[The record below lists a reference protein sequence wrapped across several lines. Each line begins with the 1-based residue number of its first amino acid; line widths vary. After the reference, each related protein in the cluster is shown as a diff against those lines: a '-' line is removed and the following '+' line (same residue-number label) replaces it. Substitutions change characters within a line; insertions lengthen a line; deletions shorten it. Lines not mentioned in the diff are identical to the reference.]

1 MLSKHDISRSIV
13 APASGLIRLVAAS
26 VVGTAIEFYDF
37 FLYATA
43 AALVF
48 NKDFF
53 PTSNPL
59 TGIFLAFLTYA
70 IGFLVRPIGGL
81 VFGHIGD
88 KHGRRLAL
96 VLTLS
101 LMGAATFCMGL
112 LPTFSQVGVLAPVLL
127 TLLRLIQG
135 FALGGEWGGAV
146 LLVAEHCPAQR
157 RGFWTSLPQTGGP
170 LGNLLS
176 TAILALLSV
185 TMSNEAFLA
194 GGWRIPFLLSA
205 ILVFVGLYVRLQ
217 VEESPLFIAMRAC
230 HRVQKHK
237 IPVIEAFRRNKR
249 SMLMAMLLRIGE
261 NTGFYMFTTFLVVY
275 ATQILKTEKA
285 LVLNAITIGSVFQAL
300 GFVAAGALSDRI
312 GRRPTTILG
321 AVGIAVWI
329 FFFYDLIGKATP
341 VLFTAVLI
349 VGLLCHALI
358 AGGSAALF
366 AEIFDTRVRYSGASI
381 GYQLGSVLGGAVAPL
396 IAVRLL
402 GIYKSAVPVAIY
414 IALAAMLTII
424 GALMAPEMR
433 GRNLDE
439 VDGLRNSADRRVSAA

>member
-1 MLSKHDISRSIV
+1 MLSEQHTSRATAV
-13 APASGLIRLVAAS
+13 PASSLIRLVAAS
-26 VVGTAIEFYDF
+26 VVGTTIEFYDF

-53 PTSNPL
+53 PTSNPF
-59 TGIFLAFLTYA
+59 TGIFLGFITYA
-70 IGFLVRPIGGL
+70 VGFLIRPIGGI

-88 KHGRRLAL
+88 KHGRRFAL
-96 VLTLS
+96 VLTLG
-101 LMGAATFCMGL
+101 LMGASTFCMGL

-176 TAILALLSV
+176 TAILALFSV
-185 TMSNEAFLA
+185 IMSNDAFL
-194 GGWRIPFLLSA
+194 GWGWRIPFLLSA

-217 VEESPLFIAMRAC
+217 VEESPLFIAMRT
-230 HRVQKHK
+230 RDRTQKRR
-237 IPVIEAFRRNKR
+237 IPVIESFRRYKR
-249 SMLMAMLLRIGE
+249 SMLIAMLLRIGE

-275 ATQILKTEKA
+275 ATQILKTERA
-285 LVLNAITIGSVFQAL
+285 LVLNAITIGSVFQVL

-312 GRRPTTILG
+312 GRRPTTLMG
-321 AVGIAVWI
+321 AVGMAIWI
-329 FFFYDLIGKATP
+329 FFFYHLIGNADSI
-341 VLFTAVLI
+341 LFTAVLI

-366 AEIFDTRVRYSGASI
+366 AEIFDTRVRYSGASV
-381 GYQLGSVLGGAVAPL
+381 GYQFGSVLGGAVAPL
-396 IAVRLL
+396 IAIRLL
-402 GIYKSAVPVAIY
+402 EIYKSAVPIAMYVAF
-414 IALAAMLTII
+414 AATLTII
-424 GALMAPEMR
+424 GVLMAPEMR
-433 GRNLDE
+433 GRDLAE
-439 VDGLRNSADRRVSAA
+439 ADR

>member
-1 MLSKHDISRSIV
+1 M
-13 APASGLIRLVAAS
+13 SGLDNVIGTPHSSANHGSPSSLIRLVAAS

-59 TGIFLAFLTYA
+59 TGIFLAFLTYSV
-70 IGFLVRPIGGL
+70 GFLARPLGGIF
-81 VFGHIGD
+81 FGHIGD
-88 KHGRRLAL
+88 KHGRRFAL

-112 LPTFSQVGVLAPVLL
+112 LPTFFQIGVLAPVLL
-127 TLLRLIQG
+127 TLLRFIQG
-135 FALGGEWGGAV
+135 FAVGGEWGGAV
-146 LLVAEHCPAQR
+146 LLVAEHCPAQH

-176 TAILALLSV
+176 TAILVLFSV
-185 TMSNEAFLA
+185 IMSNGAFL
-194 GGWRIPFLLSA
+194 GWGWRIPFLLSA

-217 VEESPLFIAMRAC
+217 VEESPLFIAMRARV
-230 HRVQKHK
+230 RVQKHK
-237 IPVIEAFRRNKR
+237 IPVIEAFRRYKR
-249 SMLMAMLLRIGE
+249 SMLIAMLVRIGE

-275 ATQILKTEKA
+275 ATQILKTERA
-285 LVLNAITIGSVFQAL
+285 LVLNAITIGSVFQVL

-312 GRRPTTILG
+312 GRRPTTLLG

-329 FFFYDLIGKATP
+329 FFFYGLIGKAAP
-341 VLFTAVLI
+341 VLFTTVLI

-381 GYQLGSVLGGAVAPL
+381 GYQLGSVLGGAFAPL

-402 GIYKSAVPVAIY
+402 EIYKSAIPVAIY
-414 IALAAMLTII
+414 VAFAAILTII
-424 GALMAPEMR
+424 GVLMAPETR
-433 GRNLDE
+433 ERNLE
-439 VDGLRNSADRRVSAA
+439 KVDQ

>member
-1 MLSKHDISRSIV
+1 M
-13 APASGLIRLVAAS
+13 SGLDNVIGTPHSSANHGSPSSLIRLVAAS

-59 TGIFLAFLTYA
+59 TGIFLAFLTYSV
-70 IGFLVRPIGGL
+70 GFLARPLGGIF
-81 VFGHIGD
+81 FGHIGD
-88 KHGRRLAL
+88 KHGRRFAL

-112 LPTFSQVGVLAPVLL
+112 LPTFFQIGVLAPVLL
-127 TLLRLIQG
+127 TLLRFIQG
-135 FALGGEWGGAV
+135 FAVGGEWGGAV
-146 LLVAEHCPAQR
+146 LLVAEHCPAQH

-176 TAILALLSV
+176 TAILVLFSV
-185 TMSNEAFLA
+185 IMSDGAFL
-194 GGWRIPFLLSA
+194 GWGWRIPFLLSA

-217 VEESPLFIAMRAC
+217 VEESPLFIAMRARV
-230 HRVQKHK
+230 RVQKHK
-237 IPVIEAFRRNKR
+237 IPVIEAFRRYKR
-249 SMLMAMLLRIGE
+249 SMLIAMLVRIGE

-275 ATQILKTEKA
+275 ATQILKTERA
-285 LVLNAITIGSVFQAL
+285 LVLNAITIGSVFQVL

-312 GRRPTTILG
+312 GRRPTTLLG

-329 FFFYDLIGKATP
+329 FFFYGLIGKAAP
-341 VLFTAVLI
+341 VLFTTVLI

-381 GYQLGSVLGGAVAPL
+381 GYQLGSVLGGAFAPL

-402 GIYKSAVPVAIY
+402 EIYKSVIPVAIY
-414 IALAAMLTII
+414 VAFAAILTII
-424 GALMAPEMR
+424 GVLMAPETR
-433 GRNLDE
+433 ERNLE
-439 VDGLRNSADRRVSAA
+439 KVDQ

>member
-1 MLSKHDISRSIV
+1 M
-13 APASGLIRLVAAS
+13 SGLDNVIGTPHSSANHGSPSSLIRLVAAS

-59 TGIFLAFLTYA
+59 TGIFLAFLTYSV
-70 IGFLVRPIGGL
+70 GFLARPLGGIF
-81 VFGHIGD
+81 FGHIGD
-88 KHGRRLAL
+88 KHGRRFAL

-112 LPTFSQVGVLAPVLL
+112 LPTFFQIGVLAPVLL
-127 TLLRLIQG
+127 TLLRFIQG
-135 FALGGEWGGAV
+135 FAVGGEWGGAV
-146 LLVAEHCPAQR
+146 LLVAEHCPAQH

-176 TAILALLSV
+176 TAILVLFSV
-185 TMSNEAFLA
+185 IMSNGAFL
-194 GGWRIPFLLSA
+194 GWGWRIPFLLSA

-217 VEESPLFIAMRAC
+217 VEESPLFIAMRARV
-230 HRVQKHK
+230 RVQKHK
-237 IPVIEAFRRNKR
+237 IPVIEAFRRYKR
-249 SMLMAMLLRIGE
+249 SMLIAMLVRIGE

-275 ATQILKTEKA
+275 ATQILKTERA
-285 LVLNAITIGSVFQAL
+285 LVLNAITIGSVFQVL

-312 GRRPTTILG
+312 GRRPTTLLG

-329 FFFYDLIGKATP
+329 FFFYGLIGKAAP
-341 VLFTAVLI
+341 VLFTTVLI

-381 GYQLGSVLGGAVAPL
+381 GYQLGSVLGGAFAPL

-402 GIYKSAVPVAIY
+402 EIYKSVIPVAIY
-414 IALAAMLTII
+414 VAFAAILTII
-424 GALMAPEMR
+424 GVLMAPETR
-433 GRNLDE
+433 ERNLE
-439 VDGLRNSADRRVSAA
+439 KVDQ

>member
-1 MLSKHDISRSIV
+1 M
-13 APASGLIRLVAAS
+13 SGLDNVIGTPHSSANHGSPSSLIRLVAAS

-48 NKDFF
+48 NQDFF

-59 TGIFLAFLTYA
+59 TGIFLAFLTYSV
-70 IGFLVRPIGGL
+70 GFLARPLGGIF
-81 VFGHIGD
+81 FGHIGD
-88 KHGRRLAL
+88 KHGRRFAL

-112 LPTFSQVGVLAPVLL
+112 LPTFFQIGVLAPVLL
-127 TLLRLIQG
+127 TLLRFIQG
-135 FALGGEWGGAV
+135 FAVGGEWGGAV
-146 LLVAEHCPAQR
+146 LLVAEHCPAQH

-176 TAILALLSV
+176 TAILVLFSV
-185 TMSNEAFLA
+185 IMSNGAFL
-194 GGWRIPFLLSA
+194 GWGWRIPFLLSA
-205 ILVFVGLYVRLQ
+205 ILVLVGLYVRLQ
-217 VEESPLFIAMRAC
+217 VEESPLFIAMRVRD
-230 HRVQKHK
+230 RVQKHK
-237 IPVIEAFRRNKR
+237 IPVIEAFRRYKR
-249 SMLMAMLLRIGE
+249 SMLIAMLVRIGE

-275 ATQILKTEKA
+275 ATQILKTERA
-285 LVLNAITIGSVFQAL
+285 LVLNAITIGSVFQVL

-312 GRRPTTILG
+312 GRRPTTLLG

-329 FFFYDLIGKATP
+329 FFFYGLIGKAAP
-341 VLFTAVLI
+341 VLFTTVLI

-381 GYQLGSVLGGAVAPL
+381 GYQLGSVLGGAFAPL

-402 GIYKSAVPVAIY
+402 EIYKSVIPVAIY
-414 IALAAMLTII
+414 VAFAAMLTII
-424 GALMAPEMR
+424 GVLMAPETR
-433 GRNLDE
+433 ERNLE
-439 VDGLRNSADRRVSAA
+439 KVDR

>member
-1 MLSKHDISRSIV
+1 M
-13 APASGLIRLVAAS
+13 SGLDNVIGTPHSSANHGSPSSLIRLVAAS

-59 TGIFLAFLTYA
+59 TGIFLAFLTYSV
-70 IGFLVRPIGGL
+70 GFLARPLGGIF
-81 VFGHIGD
+81 FGHIGD
-88 KHGRRLAL
+88 KHGRRFAL

-112 LPTFSQVGVLAPVLL
+112 LPTFFQIGVLAPVLL
-127 TLLRLIQG
+127 TLLRFIQG
-135 FALGGEWGGAV
+135 FAVGGEWGGAV
-146 LLVAEHCPAQR
+146 LLVAEHCPAQH

-176 TAILALLSV
+176 TAILVLFSV
-185 TMSNEAFLA
+185 IMSNGAFL
-194 GGWRIPFLLSA
+194 GWGWRIPFLLSA

-217 VEESPLFIAMRAC
+217 VEESPLFIAMRARD
-230 HRVQKHK
+230 RVQKHK
-237 IPVIEAFRRNKR
+237 IPVIEAFRRYKR
-249 SMLMAMLLRIGE
+249 SMLIAMLVRIGE

-275 ATQILKTEKA
+275 ATQILKTERA
-285 LVLNAITIGSVFQAL
+285 LVLNAITIGSVFQVL

-312 GRRPTTILG
+312 GRRPTTLLG

-329 FFFYDLIGKATP
+329 FFFYGLIGKAAP
-341 VLFTAVLI
+341 VLFTTVLI

-381 GYQLGSVLGGAVAPL
+381 GYQLGSVLGGAFAPL

-402 GIYKSAVPVAIY
+402 EIYKSVIPVAIY
-414 IALAAMLTII
+414 VAFAAILTII
-424 GALMAPEMR
+424 GVLMAPETR
-433 GRNLDE
+433 ERNLE
-439 VDGLRNSADRRVSAA
+439 KVDQ

>member
-1 MLSKHDISRSIV
+1 M
-13 APASGLIRLVAAS
+13 SGLDNVIGTPHSSANHGSPSSLIRLVAAS

-59 TGIFLAFLTYA
+59 TGVFLAFLTYSV
-70 IGFLVRPIGGL
+70 GFLARPLGGI

-88 KHGRRLAL
+88 KHGRRFAL

-112 LPTFSQVGVLAPVLL
+112 LPTFFQVGVLAPVLL
-127 TLLRLIQG
+127 TLLRFIQG
-135 FALGGEWGGAV
+135 FAVGGEWGGAV
-146 LLVAEHCPAQR
+146 LLVAEHCPAQH

-176 TAILALLSV
+176 TAILVLFSV
-185 TMSNEAFLA
+185 IMSNGAFL
-194 GGWRIPFLLSA
+194 GWGWRIPFLLSA

-217 VEESPLFIAMRAC
+217 VEESPLFIAMRARD
-230 HRVQKHK
+230 RVQKHK
-237 IPVIEAFRRNKR
+237 IPVLEVFRRYKR
-249 SMLMAMLLRIGE
+249 SMLIAMLVRIGE
-261 NTGFYMFTTFLVVY
+261 NTSFYILTTFLVVY
-275 ATQILKTEKA
+275 ATQILKTERA
-285 LVLNAITIGSVFQAL
+285 LVLNAITIGSVFQVL
-300 GFVAAGALSDRI
+300 GFVAAGTLSDRI
-312 GRRPTTILG
+312 GRRPTTLLG

-329 FFFYDLIGKATP
+329 FFFYGLIGQANP
-341 VLFTAVLI
+341 VLFTMVLI

-381 GYQLGSVLGGAVAPL
+381 GYQLGSVLGGAFAPL

-402 GIYKSAVPVAIY
+402 EIYKSVIPVAIY
-414 IALAAMLTII
+414 VAFAAMLTII
-424 GALMAPEMR
+424 GVLMAPETR
-433 GRNLDE
+433 QRNLE
-439 VDGLRNSADRRVSAA
+439 KVDH

>member
-1 MLSKHDISRSIV
+1 M
-13 APASGLIRLVAAS
+13 SGLDKVIGTPHSSANHGSPSSLIRLVAAS

-43 AALVF
+43 AVLVF

-59 TGIFLAFLTYA
+59 TGIFLAFLTYSV
-70 IGFLVRPIGGL
+70 GFLARPLGGI

-88 KHGRRLAL
+88 NHGRRFAL

-112 LPTFSQVGVLAPVLL
+112 LPTFFQVGVLAPVLL
-127 TLLRLIQG
+127 TLLRFIQG
-135 FALGGEWGGAV
+135 FAVGGEWGGAV
-146 LLVAEHCPAQR
+146 LLVAEHCPAR
-157 RGFWTSLPQTGGP
+157 HRGFWTSLPQTGGP

-176 TAILALLSV
+176 TAILVLFSV
-185 TMSNEAFLA
+185 IMSNGAFL
-194 GGWRIPFLLSA
+194 GWGWRIPFLLSA

-217 VEESPLFIAMRAC
+217 VEESPLFIAMRARD
-230 HRVQKHK
+230 RVQKPE
-237 IPVIEAFRRNKR
+237 IPVIEAFQRYKR
-249 SMLMAMLLRIGE
+249 SMLIAMLVRIGE
-261 NTGFYMFTTFLVVY
+261 NTCFYMFTTFLVVY
-275 ATQILKTEKA
+275 ATQILKTERA
-285 LVLNAITIGSVFQAL
+285 LVLNAITIGSVFQML

-312 GRRPTTILG
+312 GRRPTTLLG
-321 AVGIAVWI
+321 VVGIAVWI

-349 VGLLCHALI
+349 VGLMCHALI

-381 GYQLGSVLGGAVAPL
+381 GYQLGSVLGGAFAPL

-402 GIYKSAVPVAIY
+402 EIYKSVIPVAIY
-414 IALAAMLTII
+414 VAFAAMLTII
-424 GALMAPEMR
+424 GVLMAPETR
-433 GRNLDE
+433 ERNLE
-439 VDGLRNSADRRVSAA
+439 KVDH

>member
-1 MLSKHDISRSIV
+1 M
-13 APASGLIRLVAAS
+13 SGLDNVIGTPHSSANPGSPSSLIRLVAAS

-48 NKDFF
+48 NQDFF

-59 TGIFLAFLTYA
+59 TGIFLAFLTYSV
-70 IGFLVRPIGGL
+70 GFLARPLGGIF
-81 VFGHIGD
+81 FGHIGD
-88 KHGRRLAL
+88 KHGRRFAL

-112 LPTFSQVGVLAPVLL
+112 LPTFFQIGVLAPVLL
-127 TLLRLIQG
+127 TLLRFIQG
-135 FALGGEWGGAV
+135 FAVGGEWGGAV
-146 LLVAEHCPAQR
+146 LLVAEHCPAQH

-176 TAILALLSV
+176 TAILVLFSV
-185 TMSNEAFLA
+185 IMSNGAFL
-194 GGWRIPFLLSA
+194 GWGWRIPFLLSA

-217 VEESPLFIAMRAC
+217 VEESPLFIAMRARD
-230 HRVQKHK
+230 RVQKHK
-237 IPVIEAFRRNKR
+237 IPVIEAFRRYKR
-249 SMLMAMLLRIGE
+249 SMLIAMLVRIGE

-275 ATQILKTEKA
+275 ATQILKTERA
-285 LVLNAITIGSVFQAL
+285 LVLNAITIGSVFQVL

-312 GRRPTTILG
+312 GRRPTTLLG

-329 FFFYDLIGKATP
+329 FFFYGLIGKAAP
-341 VLFTAVLI
+341 VLFTTVLI

-381 GYQLGSVLGGAVAPL
+381 GYQLGSVLGGAFAPL

-402 GIYKSAVPVAIY
+402 EIYKSVIPVAIY
-414 IALAAMLTII
+414 VAFAATLTII
-424 GALMAPEMR
+424 GVLMAPETR
-433 GRNLDE
+433 ERNLE
-439 VDGLRNSADRRVSAA
+439 KVDR